1 MENFRGEKVLLRI
14 FIGESDRHGRLPLY
28 EALVELFRKEGL
40 AGATVLRGVAG
51 FGASS
56 VYHADK
62 FLELSKDLPI
72 VIEVVESQER
82 IEALMP
88 QVDDMMNGGM
98 ITMEK
103 VQVRLYR
110 QQHP

>member
-1 MENFRGEKVLLRI
+1 
-14 FIGESDRHGRLPLY
+14 
-28 EALVELFRKEGL
+28 
-40 AGATVLRGVAG
+40 
-51 FGASS
+51 
-56 VYHADK
+56 
-62 FLELSKDLPI
+62 
-72 VIEVVESQER
+72 
-82 IEALMP
+82 LMP